1 MGRLNERLLV
11 YHYRIYYLHDSNT
24 SDRNLYRDIMKEDA
38 ITYLE
43 MARIAMATVPDTIVE
58 EMDMSDDEFVR
69 LRDQLQQYMDN

>member
-1 MGRLNERLLV
+1 
-11 YHYRIYYLHDSNT
+11 
-24 SDRNLYRDIMKEDA
+24 MKEDN

-69 LRDQLQQYMDN
+69 LRDQLQQQMED

>member
-1 MGRLNERLLV
+1 
-11 YHYRIYYLHDSNT
+11 
-24 SDRNLYRDIMKEDA
+24 MKEDN

-69 LRDQLQQYMDN
+69 LRDQLQQELED